1 MSLEFHIYGPV
12 RKSFFELEMPGKSER
27 IEFTSLFAAAKH
39 ARKQS
44 AGKDAMVVIHDRISQ
59 IVNRIPMSCSS

>member
-12 RKSFFELEMPGKSER
+12 RKSFFELEMPGKGER
-27 IEFTSLFAAAKH
+27 IEFNSLFAAAKH

-44 AGKDAMVVIHDRISQ
+44 AGEEATVVIHDRISQ
-59 IVNRIPMSCSS
+59 IVNRIPVARAG